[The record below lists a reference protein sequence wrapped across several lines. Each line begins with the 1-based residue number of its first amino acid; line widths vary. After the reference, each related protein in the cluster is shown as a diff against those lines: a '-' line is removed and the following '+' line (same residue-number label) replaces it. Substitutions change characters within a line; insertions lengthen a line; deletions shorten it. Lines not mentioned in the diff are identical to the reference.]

1 MWNHKV
7 YNREDMNVN
16 LGLDYEPN
24 NIDRE
29 IDPDFTIR
37 EFKNHKKNPEWIKRE
52 DMPYSLC
59 HEHGLGASY

>member
-1 MWNHKV
+1 
-7 YNREDMNVN
+7 MNVN